1 VPRFASYLLVSWS
14 ILIWL
19 GFGSIPGRPALG
31 SLLLLAMC
39 VYVTAPLFAFF
50 AGGIGWRRYPRA
62 AFRLWV
68 VRPAIYAQLL
78 LPIVTA
84 SALLGLIVGA
94 ITGDAKSGGRIGAVV
109 ALLISAAVLVAGWLG
124 SRSLVMRDVEVRVP
138 DLPAAF
144 EGLRIVQVSDLHLG
158 PQTSRRFLAGV
169 TEAVKSLAPDI
180 IAITGDLIDDR
191 AEDTRLF
198 AEWLETLGES
208 SHGVYL
214 IPGNHDV
221 YAGWSDVHAS
231 LLEHTSAH
239 VLVNQSQL
247 ITRGGA
253 ALAVIGLGDPA
264 ARGGAIPAHASNAAP
279 DVQRAFSDVPR
290 GVPVVAFAHNPAL
303 WPSIAKHGAVLT
315 LSGHTHW
322 GQFALP
328 RRGWSL
334 ASPFLAHAMG
344 AYQEGE
350 SLLYVHPGTGFWG
363 IPFRLGA
370 YPEVALVTL
379 RAASA
384 ASITMGAA
392 RSVKACASHAA

>member
-1 VPRFASYLLVSWS
+1 VLRFASYLLVSWS

-19 GFGSIPGRPALG
+19 GVGAVSGQPALG
-31 SLLLLAMC
+31 ALVLFAVC

-84 SALLGLIVGA
+84 SALLGLIIGA
-94 ITGDAKSGGRIGAVV
+94 IGGNALAGGRIGAAT
-109 ALLISAAVLVAGWLG
+109 ALLLSGAVLIAGWLG
-124 SRSLVMRDVEVRVP
+124 SRSLVVRDVEVRVP

-158 PQTSRRFLAGV
+158 PQTSRRFLEGV
-169 TEAVKSLAPDI
+169 TAAVRSLSPDMV
-180 IAITGDLIDDR
+180 AITGDLIDDR

-198 AEWLETLGES
+198 AAWLETLGAPA
-208 SHGVYL
+208 HGVYL

-231 LLEHTSAH
+231 LLQHTSAH
-239 VLVNQSQL
+239 VLVNESQP

-253 ALAVIGLGDPA
+253 VLAVVGLGDPA
-264 ARGGAIPAHASNAAP
+264 ARGAIPAHASNAAP
-279 DVQRAFSDVPR
+279 DVQRAFSGVPR
-290 GVPVVAFAHNPAL
+290 GAPVVAFAHNPAL
-303 WPSIAKHGAVLT
+303 WPSIARHGAVLT

-350 SLLYVHPGTGFWG
+350 ALLYVHPGTGFWG

-370 YPEVALVTL
+370 YPEVALITL

-392 RSVKACASHAA
+392 RSVKACARHAA